1 MTSLTIKF
9 WNCLWKKGEPKLKTK
24 SLTILLTIF
33 LFAQPLWA
41 QQTTTASRNFKRNV
55 AAILFSSIGGAVL
68 GLSTLSFYGE
78 PQEHTNNIT
87 LGALL
92 GFAGGVGYVLIDT
105 TKPPVQ
111 SYDISFAE
119 SDQRLK
125 KGSQLLAKNPPL
137 LRFEYDF

>member
-1 MTSLTIKF
+1 MKA
-9 WNCLWKKGEPKLKTK
+9 K
-24 SLTILLTIF
+24 SWIVLAVFIF
-33 LFAQPLWA
+33 CQPLWA
-41 QQTTTASRNFKRNV
+41 QQNTTVVGRNFKRNV

-92 GFAGGVGYVLIDT
+92 GFVGGSAYVLMDT
-105 TKPPVQ
+105 THPPVQ

-119 SDQRLK
+119 SDQKLK
-125 KGSQLLAKNPPL
+125 KGPLLLAKNPPV
-137 LRFEYDF
+137 LRFQYDF